1 MKVFLFNSGAHLMQW
16 SVCQISK
23 KTEYT
28 INKLYTST
36 TCIVH
41 SLYDNQNVDSHTRT
55 HAHTLTEIH

>member
-1 MKVFLFNSGAHLMQW
+1 MQW

-41 SLYDNQNVDSHTRT
+41 SLYDNQNVDLHTRT